1 MASASITCRT
11 TATPSPHLVKNR
23 KDYERIQIR
32 RNPFDVREI
41 FLLHPVRN
49 EWIALPTRHI
59 GFPDAAIRELAGA
72 KREALRRKREP
83 TPETLARIIEEQ
95 RRHIE
100 ESQRKTKTAQ
110 RDATRRKHHE
120 RIRRDAERPVE
131 RPPAS
136 IVSPDSADP
145 SPARGKTRRRSTE
158 TALAI
163 GPAPTSFA
171 DVVADKSDDDIARM
185 FDD

>member
-11 TATPSPHLVKNR
+11 TATPSRTLVKNR

-49 EWIALPTRHI
+49 EWIAVPTRHI

-120 RIRRDAERPVE
+120 RIRKEAGHCGRSRSRIDCLRQCSSFKAQSGQDAS
-131 RPPAS
+131 A
-136 IVSPDSADP
+136 PD
-145 SPARGKTRRRSTE
+145 RSGTFGRF
-158 TALAI
+158 AV
-163 GPAPTSFA
+163 A
-171 DVVADKSDDDIARM
+171 DVVHRDGRR
-185 FDD
+185 